1 MPQLGM
7 GELIIIFL
15 VVLLLFGAN
24 QIPKVAKGMGEG
36 IREFKKAAR
45 DLSQD
50 EKPATPV
57 APAAPVTPVTTP
69 PQAQAGA
76 EEPPKPI
83 S

>member
-45 DLSQD
+45 DLSAD
-50 EKPATPV
+50 DKPAAQ
-57 APAAPVTPVTTP
+57 APA
-69 PQAQAGA
+69 PQAQTKTGS

-83 S
+83 T

>member
-45 DLSQD
+45 DLSGAE
-50 EKPATPV
+50 EKPA
-57 APAAPVTPVTTP
+57 APAPA
-69 PQAQAGA
+69 PQAQAKTG

>member
-1 MPQLGM
+1 M

-24 QIPKVAKGMGEG
+24 QIPKVAKGLGEG

-45 DLSQD
+45 DLSSE
-50 EKPATPV
+50 EKPATPPAATSPPATSPP
-57 APAAPVTPVTTP
+57 APAKT
-69 PQAQAGA
+69 

>member
-50 EKPATPV
+50 EKPA
-57 APAAPVTPVTTP
+57 APATPIAPVTTP
-69 PQAQAGA
+69 PQAQAKTGA